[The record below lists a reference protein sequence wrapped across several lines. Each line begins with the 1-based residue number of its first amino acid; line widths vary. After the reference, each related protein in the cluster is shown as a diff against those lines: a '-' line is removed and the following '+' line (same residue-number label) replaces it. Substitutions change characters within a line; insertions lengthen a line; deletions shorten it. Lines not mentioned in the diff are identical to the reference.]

1 MNSNSGEHMKKS
13 LPKVISMSAAIIL
26 VSSLTACGGDSDSSR
41 NRNSALEPVACLNAA
56 KSSLAPE
63 NIMKVPTCANA
74 TEWTLVAF
82 DGSEGQRT
90 QISNGVIDL
99 PLIGGTTRTI
109 KTFDASG
116 NVVGIDKVKPNGS
129 RDGIIYRI
137 DTNAAQPVYFEVAMP
152 GWSGNGV
159 DPNVSQ
165 ANIPATLKTFN
176 EKSTPAADWILGNEW
191 EMRHILIDR
200 DLTSAIGITPGGNF
214 NYYWTS
220 GTRANWP
227 YYLVEIPSTSR
238 QGYVAT
244 FAGGSWANYLLRP
257 MRSFTTG
264 TENVASVV
272 ALFVPTAA
280 PAESSTSTTGVPTS
294 TTEAPVAPPTTIA
307 SPEEVI
313 VTQVLDPTSEIV
325 KVPSGETSI
334 NITPKTIQAFFPTAD
349 SKKISNMEVSFDG
362 KNWITVSGSKNT
374 KLVIPASAK
383 IVKTRVI
390 GTDNKELVVEKA
402 IVREGE
408 SEPSSTT
415 STSTIAP
422 TSANEIPDEGTSTS
436 TTSDDGS
443 SSSALWIGLG
453 ALAALIAAGAA
464 FQIRR
469 KKK

>member
-1 MNSNSGEHMKKS
+1 MKKS
-13 LPKVISMSAAIIL
+13 LSKAVSLSAAALL
-26 VSSLTACGGDSDSSR
+26 VGTLAACGGDSDSSR
-41 NRNSALEPVACLNAA
+41 NRNSALDPVACLDAA

-63 NIMKVPTCANA
+63 NILKVPTCASA
-74 TEWTLVAF
+74 TEWALIAL

-90 QISNGVIDL
+90 QISDGVIDL

-137 DTNAAQPVYFEVAMP
+137 DTNGAQPVYFEVAMP
-152 GWSGNGV
+152 GWSGSGV

-200 DLTSAIGITPGGNF
+200 NLTNAIGITPGGNF

-220 GTRANWP
+220 GRRANWP
-227 YYLVEIPSTSR
+227 FYLVEIPSTSR

-272 ALFVPTAA
+272 ASFVPTAA
-280 PAESSTSTTGVPTS
+280 PADSSTSTTEAPTS
-294 TTEAPVAPPTTIA
+294 TTQAPVAPPTTIA

-313 VTQVLDPTSEIV
+313 VTQVLDPISETV
-325 KVPSGETSI
+325 KLPSGETSI
-334 NITPKTIQAFFPTAD
+334 NITPETLRGFFPTVD
-349 SKKISNMEVSFDG
+349 SDKISNMEVSFDG
-362 KNWITVSGSKNT
+362 KTWITVSGSKNT

-383 IVKTRVI
+383 TVKTRVI

-408 SEPSSTT
+408 AEASTTTSSSTV
-415 STSTIAP
+415 AP
-422 TSANEIPDEGTSTS
+422 TSADEIPDEGTSASTS
-436 TTSDDGS
+436 SDDES
-443 SSSALWIGLG
+443 SSNTIWVILG
-453 ALAALIAAGAA
+453 AVVVLGAAGAA
-464 FQIRR
+464 FQLRR

>member
-1 MNSNSGEHMKKS
+1 MKKS
-13 LPKVISMSAAIIL
+13 LTKVISVSAAL
-26 VSSLTACGGDSDSSR
+26 VLVGSLASCGGDSDTNR
-41 NRNSALEPVACLNAA
+41 NRNSALDPVACLDAA

-63 NIMKVPTCANA
+63 NILKVPTCAPA
-74 TEWTLVAF
+74 TEWALVAM

-90 QISNGVIDL
+90 QISGGAIDL

-137 DTNAAQPVYFEVAMP
+137 DTNGAQPVYFEVAMP
-152 GWSGNGV
+152 GWSGSGV

-176 EKSTPAADWILGNEW
+176 EKSTPAADWVLGNEW
-191 EMRHILIDR
+191 EMRHILINR
-200 DLTSAIGITPGGNF
+200 NLTNAIGVTPGGSY

-220 GTRANWP
+220 GTRAGWP
-227 YYLVEIPSTSR
+227 FYLVEIPSTSR

-272 ALFVPTAA
+272 ASYVPTAA
-280 PAESSTSTTGVPTS
+280 PAESSTSTSETPTS
-294 TTEAPVAPPTTIA
+294 TTEAPVAPPTSIA
-307 SPEEVI
+307 SHEEII
-313 VTQVLDPTSEIV
+313 VTQVLDPISETV
-325 KVPSGETSI
+325 KLPSGETSI
-334 NITPKTIQAFFPTAD
+334 NITPETLMGFFPTENSD
-349 SKKISNMEVSFDG
+349 NISNMEVSFDG

-383 IVKTRVI
+383 TIKTRVI
-390 GTDNKELVVEKA
+390 GTDKKELIVEKA

-408 SEPSSTT
+408 SEASSTT
-415 STSTIAP
+415 SSSTIAP
-422 TSANEIPDEGTSTS
+422 TSADEIPDEGTSASTS
-436 TTSDDGS
+436 SDDES
-443 SSSALWIGLG
+443 SSNTIWVILG
-453 ALAALIAAGAA
+453 AVIVLAGAGTA
-464 FQIRR
+464 VQLRR